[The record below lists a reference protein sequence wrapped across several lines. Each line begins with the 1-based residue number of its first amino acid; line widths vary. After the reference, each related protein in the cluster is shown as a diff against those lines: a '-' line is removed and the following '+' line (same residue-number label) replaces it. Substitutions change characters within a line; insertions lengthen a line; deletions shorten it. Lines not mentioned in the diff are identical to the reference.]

1 MSTKA
6 KVNRKTNGVTEDLAS
21 ITGKLNKSN
30 VDVSFCPGDTVEVY
44 VRVKEGEKERVQV
57 FKGLILKIQ
66 GSGCGRSFT
75 VRKISYGVGVE
86 KTFPFTS
93 PFIQKVKLISR
104 GEVRRAK
111 LYYIRNLK
119 GKAARIKSELA
130 R

>member
-1 MSTKA
+1 MEA
-6 KVNRKTNGVTEDLAS
+6 KDANLS
-21 ITGKLNKSN
+21 HITDKLSKSN
-30 VDVSFCPGDTVEVY
+30 VETSFSPGDTVEVY
-44 VRVKEGEKERVQV
+44 VRVKEGEKERIQV

-86 KTFPFTS
+86 RTFPFTS
-93 PFIQKVKLISR
+93 PFIQKVKLVSR

-111 LYYIRNLK
+111 LYYIRNLR